1 MYRLLLATWLAT
13 SAVALDNGLARTPP
27 MGWMSW
33 TQFRCEINCAKY
45 PDDCINEKLYQTMAD
60 RLVSDGYL
68 DAGYNRIHV
77 DDCWMAKSR
86 DANGRLFADPDR
98 FPSGIKALSKYM
110 HDRKLYFGIY
120 EDWGNKTC
128 AGYPGSNGHI
138 DVDAATFAEWDCDY
152 LKFDG
157 CHMAK
162 AEQHIGK
169 CDDTNI
175 INYTEIAQSCNL
187 WRNYNDVA
195 NSWES
200 VLSIINWYDRMQDK
214 LIPAHGPGH
223 WNDPDMLIIGMKNGL
238 TVNQAKVQMT
248 VWSIWSA
255 PLIMSND
262 LRTIDPAF
270 KQILLNRDVIAI
282 DQDPM
287 GKMGRLMLNSEN
299 TGVYVK
305 PVMPVQGND
314 TSFALGVIN
323 RHRTTNHTVKFT
335 LNRVGMNHT
344 AGYHVIDLWS
354 GLDLGI
360 FKPTDTFSF
369 AIPPT
374 GAGMYKATIM

>member
-1 MYRLLLATWLAT
+1 MFRLLLATWLAT
-13 SAVALDNGLARTPP
+13 FAVALDNGLARTPP

-33 TQFRCEINCAKY
+33 TQFRCQVNCAKY

-86 DANGRLFADPDR
+86 DVNGRLLSDPDR

-138 DVDAATFAEWDCDY
+138 DIDAATFAEWDCDY

-162 AEQHIGK
+162 AEQHIGYPLMADALNSTGRPIMFSCEWPLYLEHEQDQK
-169 CDDTNI
+169 FYRQQYELGFTDLMNLKQLANHSIDQPVYYHAPNWSVV
-175 INYTEIAQSCNL
+175 NYTEIAQSCNL

-223 WNDPDMLIIGMKNGL
+223 WNDPDM
-238 TVNQAKVQMT
+238 VCV
-248 VWSIWSA
+248 
-255 PLIMSND
+255 PFCC
-262 LRTIDPAF
+262 R
-270 KQILLNRDVIAI
+270 ILL
-282 DQDPM
+282 
-287 GKMGRLMLNSEN
+287 EN
-299 TGVYVK
+299 V
-305 PVMPVQGND
+305 P
-314 TSFALGVIN
+314 
-323 RHRTTNHTVKFT
+323 
-335 LNRVGMNHT
+335 
-344 AGYHVIDLWS
+344 
-354 GLDLGI
+354 
-360 FKPTDTFSF
+360 
-369 AIPPT
+369 
-374 GAGMYKATIM
+374 